1 MVGAPLVAHVVAVD
15 VSSTMLELARLK
27 IDKGHIS
34 NAAFCEA
41 AAKIMPFEVEG
52 FSLTT
57 CRSAAYHFVFGNSF
71 LTERSRLL

>member
-15 VSSTMLELARLK
+15 VSSTMLALARFI

-34 NAAFCEA
+34 NAAFWEA
-41 AAKIMPFEVEG
+41 AAKIMPFKVEG
-52 FSLTT
+52 CSLTT
-57 CRSAAYHFVFGNSF
+57 CRSAADHFVFGNSF